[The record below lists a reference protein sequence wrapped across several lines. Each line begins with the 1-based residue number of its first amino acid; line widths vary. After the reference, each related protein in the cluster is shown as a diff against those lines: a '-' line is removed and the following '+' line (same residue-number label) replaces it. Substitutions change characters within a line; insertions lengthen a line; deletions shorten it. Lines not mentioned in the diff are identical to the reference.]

1 MSTLDASRIAEPGA
15 VSLQGT
21 VMSNAW
27 VAACLNCVQVCILG
41 ITGVNLVE
49 GKLLIHWVWTKQR
62 NETGMQTSRKFQIG
76 FIFLGLLSADSTAFS
91 FLFFRSLSSSGRL
104 VVRMD
109 TITTP
114 MLAVTFTSLDMFRV

>member
-76 FIFLGLLSADSTAFS
+76 FIF
-91 FLFFRSLSSSGRL
+91 
-104 VVRMD
+104 
-109 TITTP
+109 
-114 MLAVTFTSLDMFRV
+114 